1 MKVAGID
8 FEILRLRHGTGR
20 HAEIQNLGHII
31 KLGGKKLLH
40 VGDADTS
47 IENFDKFNLDEEG
60 IDVAFLPDWFL
71 LGTEGQS
78 LIRDHIKP
86 KQIVAVHVSPS
97 DGEKVTTQIKQAF
110 PTAIAFITILEK
122 KQF

>member
-1 MKVAGID
+1 MKVSGID
-8 FEILRLRHGTGR
+8 FEILGLRHGTGR
-20 HAEIQNLGHII
+20 HATIQNLGHII

-47 IENFDKFNLDEEG
+47 IENFANFNLDKEG
-60 IDVAFLPDWFL
+60 IDIAFLPDWFL
-71 LGTEGQS
+71 LYSEGQT

-86 KQIVAVHVSPS
+86 KQLIAVHVSPS
-97 DGEKVTTQIKQAF
+97 NAERVATQVRQTFPGAVAFTTM
-110 PTAIAFITILEK
+110 LER